1 MWDAA
6 DPYLYFRSTPQ
17 GRLIVG
23 CEDED
28 SPDRNA
34 DPALLATKAAAISA
48 KLRDLTGIDIGKPAH
63 VWAAPFGNTTD
74 GLPIID
80 RVPGHERVFAVM
92 GFGGN
97 GITFSMI
104 SAQIVAAAI
113 AGTPDPDA
121 ALFAFR

>member
-1 MWDAA
+1 M
-6 DPYLYFRSTPQ
+6 
-17 GRLIVG
+17 
-23 CEDED
+23 
-28 SPDRNA
+28 
-34 DPALLATKAAAISA
+34 ATKAAAISA
-48 KLRDLTGIDIGKPAH
+48 KLRDLTGIDIGKPAY
-63 VWAAPFGNTTD
+63 VWAAPFDNTTD

-92 GFGGN
+92 GFDGN